1 MTRPDP
7 EIVSRGGDEPRPT
20 LDAPPELEAYD
31 VDDALVLLTW
41 TARPAPPPARLSQAE
56 AAVLRLVRDG
66 LSNAEIAARRGRS
79 LRTIANQVARIFRR
93 LGVGSRAEL
102 FARFAGR

>member
-1 MTRPDP
+1 MTRSDAGV
-7 EIVSRGGDEPRPT
+7 VSRGSDEPRPA
-20 LDAPPELEAYD
+20 LDAPPGLEAYD

-41 TARPAPPPARLSQAE
+41 TARPEPPPAGLSQAE
-56 AAVLRLVRDG
+56 AAVLQLVREG

-79 LRTIANQVARIFRR
+79 PRTIANQVARIFRR
-93 LGVGSRAEL
+93 LGVGSRAEI